1 MAGEILASL
10 ADINTHL
17 PDDKIRMD
25 DADDDALQI
34 DAQRL
39 IRASLTGVFTPATI
53 YSWTTPD
60 DTPELIRG
68 IAGRFIAAK
77 WYAERY
83 AEDIPD
89 ASSYAQALYNE
100 ALSMIQEIRA
110 GTIVV
115 TDDLGQPIQSF
126 GASASDASFWPNDS
140 TSPAPF
146 FSMGM
151 EFA

>member
-39 IRASLTGVFTPATI
+39 IRGSLTGVFTPVIISGWA
-53 YSWTTPD
+53 TPD

-83 AEDIPD
+83 AEDIP
-89 ASSYAQALYNE
+89 
-100 ALSMIQEIRA
+100 
-110 GTIVV
+110 
-115 TDDLGQPIQSF
+115 
-126 GASASDASFWPNDS
+126 
-140 TSPAPF
+140 
-146 FSMGM
+146 
-151 EFA
+151 

>member
-39 IRASLTGVFTPATI
+39 IRGSLTGVFTPVIISGWA
-53 YSWTTPD
+53 TPD

-89 ASSYAQALYNE
+89 ASSFAQALYNE
-100 ALSMIQEIRA
+100 AISMIEEIRT
-110 GTIVV
+110 GTLVV
-115 TDDLGQPIQSF
+115 TDDLGDPLTSL
-126 GASASDASFWPNDS
+126 SATSSDASFWPNDS
-140 TSPAPF
+140 TPAPF
-146 FSMGM
+146 FTMGM